1 VEQSDAR
8 DAITNSVL
16 DRTQASVCEPLRL
29 VVTLD
34 GDPLAA
40 TAAGT
45 KFGLFIEAL
54 NAHQAVHLVGVGDST
69 LSGVSRAFA
78 AAAAWRPN
86 KRHWKEHYRKNPLTF
101 QLRSRQS
108 RSWVAGLHPQ
118 PEVIFQVA
126 AISRPDSRTNI
137 PYALYLDFT
146 FALTQREWPD
156 RAPMSRL
163 ELPVWF
169 RLESQTYHR
178 AAVIFCRS
186 QHVANS
192 LRSDYGVSPEK
203 VHVVGAGVNL
213 TPPDLATIQDRDQP
227 RVLFIGSDFKRKGGD
242 VVLAAWREVVRRIP
256 EAELM
261 LIGPVEGPLP
271 PNARTNE
278 GRWDPATIVRELQRA
293 SVFAMPSRC
302 ETWGDVF
309 LEAMAYGLPCIGSSN
324 DAMPEIIQD
333 RETGYIVPPDDPAAL
348 ADRICDL
355 LQNPDRARTF
365 GLAGRLR
372 VEDRYLWPDVFDRM
386 LPLLASIRDVRR
398 ARHPLA

>member
-1 VEQSDAR
+1 MLEAMK
-8 DAITNSVL
+8 DAIS
-16 DRTQASVCEPLRL
+16 DSTQVTGCDPLRIA
-29 VVTLD
+29 VALD
-34 GDPLAA
+34 GDPLAT

-54 NAHQAVHLVGVGDST
+54 RSHREVHLVGVGDST
-69 LSGVSRAFA
+69 LRGAPRAVA
-78 AAAAWRPN
+78 VAAAWRPN
-86 KRHWKEHYRKNPLTF
+86 RRRWKEHYRKNPLTF

-108 RSWVAGLHPQ
+108 RRWVAGLQPQ
-118 PEVIFQVA
+118 PELLFQVA
-126 AISRPDSRTNI
+126 AISRPQSRTNI

-146 FALTQREWPD
+146 FALTQREWPE

-163 ELPVWF
+163 ELPLWL
-169 RLESQTYHR
+169 RLETQTYHG

-186 QHVANS
+186 RYVANS
-192 LRSDYGVSPEK
+192 LFSDYGVPPDR

-213 TPPDLATIQDRDQP
+213 TPPDLAAIPGRDHP

-242 VVLAAWREVVRRIP
+242 IVLAAWRDVVRRIP

-261 LIGPVEGPLP
+261 LIGPVEGRLP
-271 PNARTNE
+271 PNARTNA

-293 SVFAMPSRC
+293 SLFAMPSRC

-333 RETGYIVPPDDPAAL
+333 GETGYIVPPDDPAAL

-355 LQNPDRARTF
+355 LLNPGRARAF
-365 GLAGRLR
+365 GLAGRRR
-372 VEDRYLWPDVFDRM
+372 VEERYLWPDVIDQM
-386 LPLLASIRDVRR
+386 LPVLASIPDNKPRN
-398 ARHPLA
+398 PLA